1 MLTGGFVSTKFY
13 FLTCESN
20 LQLRNLILFFLGHV
34 NNNILG
40 VLFCYNDLLSTK
52 MWTTEIYELFF
63 VVRLGKKLRAR

>member
-13 FLTCESN
+13 FLTCQSN
-20 LQLRNLILFFLGHV
+20 LQLRNLILFLGHV

-40 VLFCYNDLLSTK
+40 ALFCYNDLLSTK
-52 MWTTEIYELFF
+52 MCTTEIYELFF